1 MHVISDALKTILDGY
16 ENYFLRKIK
25 NSRGNWE
32 QNDTGADD
40 YIKNRP
46 FYIIGSTENTLL
58 DGTFEFVDNMYQ
70 QQNSTI
76 DFEVDKEYTVIFDG
90 VSYNCIAFI
99 VDGLPYIGNVAV
111 SNSSLYPDSGE
122 PFLMAASTAY
132 EMLAI
137 ITNSAGTAHTVT
149 IKSIEENVQTMDK
162 KYLPIIDVAHGGTG
176 RSTIADTEYT
186 TAKYRASAL
195 VSTETDP
202 TANGV
207 ICWVYE

>member
-1 MHVISDALKTILDGY
+1 MHVIFDALKTILDGY

-32 QNDTGADD
+32 QNDTSADD

-46 FYIIGSTENTLL
+46 FYIISSTENTLL
-58 DGTFEFVDNMYQ
+58 DGTFEFANGQYS

-76 DFEVDKEYTVIFDG
+76 DFEVGKEYTVIFDG

-99 VDGLPYIGNVAV
+99 MQGISVIGNCAIAV
-111 SNSSLYPDSGE
+111 PSLYNSGE
-122 PFLMAASTAY
+122 PFVIAASTAKATLMI
-132 EMLAI
+132 E
-137 ITNSAGTAHTVT
+137 TNSAGTTHTVT
-149 IKSIEENVQTMDK
+149 IKSVEENVQTMDK
-162 KYLPIIDVAHGGTG
+162 KYLPTIDVAHGGTG

-195 VSTETDP
+195 VTTETDP
-202 TANGV
+202 TDNGV
-207 ICWVYE
+207 IYWTYE